1 MKLDSLV
8 NLPISGL
15 FAILNDIDKKVY
27 VLYTCNIY
35 VSIGKLLTAIK
46 DGSSSLSND
55 VGKLELVVVETLEGD
70 VKTLRAKYDY
80 WLSHYK
86 ALGYS
91 NYRNY
96 ENIAKYKLRIQY
108 TKLDD
113 QIVHAVYLVSRK
125 SKKYL
130 LAAFHTAQEADT
142 WVSESF
148 PSNTYY
154 FKYADNALTQ
164 RLRRM
169 YGGM

>member
-35 VSIGKLLTAIK
+35 VAMGKLLTSIK
-46 DGSSSLSND
+46 DGSSPLSQD
-55 VGKLELVVVETLEGD
+55 VKKLELVVIETMEGD
-70 VKTLRAKYDY
+70 IKVLRAKYDY

-86 ALGYS
+86 TMGYS

-96 ENIAKYKLRIQY
+96 QDIAKYKLRIQY
-108 TKLDD
+108 TKINDE
-113 QIVHAVYLVSRK
+113 IIHVVYLVSRK
-125 SKKYL
+125 SKKHL
-130 LAAFHTAQEADT
+130 LAAFRTAQEADS
-142 WVSESF
+142 WVLESF
-148 PSNTYY
+148 PNNTYY